1 MMWWDP
7 HMYEILMA
15 ERINARRR
23 EAAQDRLARAARPYP
38 AADAARG
45 GLRFAVPAARLLG
58 IFGHRRPTKHAD
70 LSSTS

>member
-15 ERINARRR
+15 ERIDARRR
-23 EAAQDRLARAARPYP
+23 EAAEDRLARAARPSP
-38 AADAARG
+38 ATDPARG
-45 GLRFAVPAARLLG
+45 WGFLG
-58 IFGHRRPTKHAD
+58 IFGHRRPTKHPD